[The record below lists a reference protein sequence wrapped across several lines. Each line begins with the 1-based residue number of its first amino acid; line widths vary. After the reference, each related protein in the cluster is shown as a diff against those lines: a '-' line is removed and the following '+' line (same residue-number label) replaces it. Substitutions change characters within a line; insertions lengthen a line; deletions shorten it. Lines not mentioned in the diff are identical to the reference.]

1 MGMEREAMTAM
12 PTSTARLPDWSS
24 LSEFGRMA
32 ALEQCRRRLV
42 HLGRMLHA
50 VEHIYHAEDVREGPL
65 SGLPYVAK
73 DMFATGRSRPAWG
86 CSAPQASALPR
97 ASVIDRLDQAGAS
110 LIGASTMT
118 ELAYEPSGMARRRA
132 LNPWRFD
139 AIPGGSSTGSAI
151 LVAAGCCFAALGSD
165 TGGSVRIPA
174 HCCGVSGLKPGHGRI
189 ALDGAMSLA
198 PSLDTAGIFARSAA
212 DLALLWPV
220 VSGETAGAEEGLQR
234 AVLLRDA
241 FEASDAEISGVC
253 RGAVSVLADCG
264 MKIEEVSG
272 FSEETDLHA
281 LTVLLAEAARE
292 HRVRVDDPA
301 IDAMLRKRISK
312 GLGITDGELA
322 VAMAARDTLRDQFV
336 SSCLGEADV
345 AVLPVMPIRTPD
357 VNEVDPASARF
368 NPRVLYALSRFTRF
382 VNYLGLPALAVPAG
396 FDSRGLPV
404 GLQLIG
410 RPGSE
415 TALLQI
421 AVRLQERTDWH
432 GRVPMAV
439 ASEIAGEP

>member
-1 MGMEREAMTAM
+1 MEREAMTAM

-32 ALEQCRRRLV
+32 ALEQCRRRLA

-50 VEHIYHAEDVREGPL
+50 VEHIYHAEPVRDGPL
-65 SGLPYVAK
+65 SGLPYIAK
-73 DMFATGRSRPAWG
+73 DMFATGRSRPSWG
-86 CSAPQASALPR
+86 CSTPQAPALPR

-110 LIGASTMT
+110 LIGTSTMT

-132 LNPWRFD
+132 LNPWRFS

-174 HCCGVSGLKPGHGRI
+174 HCCGVTALKPGHGKI
-189 ALDGAMSLA
+189 PLDGAMALA
-198 PSLDTAGIFARSAA
+198 PSLDTFGVFARSAA
-212 DLALLWPV
+212 DLALLWPII
-220 VSGETAGAEEGLQR
+220 SGEPAIVSEELPR
-234 AVLLRDA
+234 SVLLRDA
-241 FEASDAEISGVC
+241 FEASDAEIASVC
-253 RGAVSVLADCG
+253 RGAVSALAECG
-264 MKIEEVSG
+264 MRIEQVSG
-272 FSEETDLHA
+272 FSAETDLHA

-292 HRVRVDDPA
+292 HRTRVEDPA
-301 IDAMLRKRISK
+301 IDAMLRKRIAK
-312 GLGITDGELA
+312 GLLVTDGELA
-322 VAMAARDTLRDQFV
+322 TAMTARDTLRDQFI
-336 SSCLGEADV
+336 SSCLGENGV
-345 AVLPVMPIRTPD
+345 VVLPVMPIKTPD
-357 VNEVDPASARF
+357 VKEVDPASAQF

-396 FDSRGLPV
+396 FDSNGLPA

-415 TALLQI
+415 ATLLQI

-432 GRVPMAV
+432 GRVPTAV
-439 ASEIAGEP
+439 ASDIADEP

>member
-1 MGMEREAMTAM
+1 MTLSSVSA
-12 PTSTARLPDWSS
+12 ARLPDWSS
-24 LSEFGRMA
+24 LSELGRMA
-32 ALEQCRRRLV
+32 ALEQCRRRLA

-50 VEHIYHAEDVREGPL
+50 VEHIYHAEPVREGPL

-73 DMFATGRSRPAWG
+73 DMFATGRSRPSWG
-86 CSAPQASALPR
+86 CSTPQAPALPR
-97 ASVIDRLDQAGAS
+97 ASVVDRLDLAGAN
-110 LIGASTMT
+110 LIGTSTMT

-139 AIPGGSSTGSAI
+139 AIPGGSSTGSAV

-174 HCCGVSGLKPGHGRI
+174 HCCGITALKPGYGKI
-189 ALDGAMSLA
+189 PLDGAMALA
-198 PSLDTAGIFARSAA
+198 PSLDTFGIFARSAA

-220 VSGETAGAEEGLQR
+220 VSGDPLTAIGNLPR
-234 AVLLRDA
+234 AVLLQDA
-241 FEASDAEISGVC
+241 FEASDAEIASIC
-253 RGAVSVLADCG
+253 RGAVSVLAECG
-264 MKIEEVSG
+264 MRIEEMNG
-272 FSEETDLHA
+272 FSEEADLHA

-292 HRVRVDDPA
+292 HRARVDDPA

-312 GLGITDGELA
+312 GLAIADSELA
-322 VAMAARDTLRDQFV
+322 AALTARDALRDQFIL
-336 SSCLGEADV
+336 SCLGEDQV
-345 AVLPVMPIRTPD
+345 VILPVMPIKTPL
-357 VNEVDPASARF
+357 VSEVDPASGHF

-396 FDSRGLPV
+396 FDSTGMPV

-410 RPGSE
+410 RSGSE
-415 TALLQI
+415 ATLLQV

-432 GRVPMAV
+432 GRVPAAV
-439 ASEIAGEP
+439 ASDIAGEP

>member
-1 MGMEREAMTAM
+1 MTLSS
-12 PTSTARLPDWSS
+12 TSASSTSAARLPDWSS
-24 LSEFGRMA
+24 LSELGRMA
-32 ALEQCRRRLV
+32 ALEQCRRRLA

-50 VEHIYHAEDVREGPL
+50 VEHIYHAEPVREGPL

-73 DMFATGRSRPAWG
+73 DMFATGRSRPSWG
-86 CSAPQASALPR
+86 CSTPQAPALPR
-97 ASVIDRLDQAGAS
+97 ASVIDRLDLAGAS
-110 LIGASTMT
+110 LIATSTMT

-174 HCCGVSGLKPGHGRI
+174 HCCGITALKPGHGKI
-189 ALDGAMSLA
+189 PLDGAMALA

-220 VSGETAGAEEGLQR
+220 VSGDPAAAIAKLPR
-234 AVLLRDA
+234 AVVLRDV
-241 FEASDAEISGVC
+241 FETSDAGIAAVC
-253 RGAVSVLADCG
+253 RGAVNALAECG
-264 MKIEEVSG
+264 MRIEETTG
-272 FSEETDLHA
+272 FSEEADLHA

-292 HRVRVDDPA
+292 HRARVDDPA
-301 IDAMLRKRISK
+301 IDATLRKRISK
-312 GLGITDGELA
+312 GLVITDSELA
-322 VAMAARDTLRDQFV
+322 TALAARDALRDQFIL
-336 SSCLGEADV
+336 SCLGEDQV
-345 AVLPVMPIRTPD
+345 AVLPVMPIKTPG
-357 VNEVDPASARF
+357 VNEVDPASAQF

-396 FDSRGLPV
+396 FDSTGMPV

-415 TALLQI
+415 GLLLQV
-421 AVRLQERTDWH
+421 AVKLQERTDWH
-432 GRVPMAV
+432 GRVPRAV
-439 ASEIAGEP
+439 ASDIAGEP

>member
-1 MGMEREAMTAM
+1 MTSMHA
-12 PTSTARLPDWSS
+12 SVARLPDWSS

-32 ALEQCRRRLV
+32 ALEQCRRRLA
-42 HLGRMLHA
+42 HLGRKLHA
-50 VEHIYHAEDVREGPL
+50 VEHIYPAEVLHPGPL

-73 DMFATGRSRPAWG
+73 DMFATGRSRPSWG
-86 CSAPQASALPR
+86 CSTPQAPALPR
-97 ASVIDRLDQAGAS
+97 AAVIDRLDHAGAC

-174 HCCGVSGLKPGHGRI
+174 HCCGVTALKSGYGEIP
-189 ALDGAMSLA
+189 LDGAMRLA
-198 PSLDTAGIFARSAA
+198 PSLDSFGVFARSAA
-212 DLALLWPV
+212 DLALLWPSL
-220 VSGETAGAEEGLQR
+220 SGR
-234 AVLLRDA
+234 APAATPELPRLVLLQDA
-241 FEASDAEISGVC
+241 FEASDAAIARVC
-253 RGAVSVLADCG
+253 RAAVDALAKRG
-264 MKIEEVSG
+264 TTIEETNG
-272 FSEETDLHA
+272 FSEKADLHA

-292 HRVRVDDPA
+292 HRARLDDPSV
-301 IDAMLRKRISK
+301 DATLRKRISK
-312 GLGITDGELA
+312 GLVVTDCELA
-322 VAMAARDTLRDQFV
+322 IAMAARDALRDQFLL
-336 SSCLGEADV
+336 SCLGNDCV
-345 AVLPVMPIRTPD
+345 AVLPIMPIRTPD
-357 VNEVDPASARF
+357 AKEVDPTSSDF

-396 FDSRGLPV
+396 FDSGGLPV

-415 TALLQI
+415 AALLQI

-432 GRVPMAV
+432 GRVPSAV
-439 ASEIAGEP
+439 ASDIADEP